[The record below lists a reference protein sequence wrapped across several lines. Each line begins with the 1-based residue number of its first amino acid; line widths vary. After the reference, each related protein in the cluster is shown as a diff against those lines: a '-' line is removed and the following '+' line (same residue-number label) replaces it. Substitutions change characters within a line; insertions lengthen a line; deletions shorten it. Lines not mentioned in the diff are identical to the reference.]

1 MALEERIFLRAEV
14 SKGTYIRSLARD
26 LARALGTVGHVT
38 YLRRTRA
45 GPFGLES
52 AISLDRLNEIGK
64 GARLENILLPLEAGL
79 DGIPALDLGPE
90 QARAVRQGRVLTG
103 LALPDGVCWARSGT
117 TPLALLQVEGGE
129 ARVLR
134 GFNLPDAA
142 E

>member
-1 MALEERIFLRAEV
+1 LDEVTFRALV

-26 LARALGTVGHVT
+26 IARALGTVGHVVR
-38 YLRRTRA
+38 LRRTRA
-45 GPFGLES
+45 GPFGLDR
-52 AISLDRLNEIGK
+52 AISLDKLDQLGQ
-64 GARLENILLPLEAGL
+64 GAALENVILPLEAGL

-103 LALPDGVCWARSGT
+103 LAFPDGVCWARSGEM
-117 TPLALLQVEGGE
+117 PLALMQVEGGS

-134 GFNLPDAA
+134 GLNLPDAA